1 MNCQNSKCNEQIQY
15 NSIISGTQITC
26 DNCSNAFYCSIKCR
40 DFDWEGYHQLVCNG
54 LFEIVP
60 KLTVSQLDDEMN
72 LIGKGSFG
80 MVYLKQLNGYNFAIK
95 KINKNIAYRELK
107 IHKQLKHKYI
117 IQLLQFIDKD
127 DHLYLI
133 QEYAKNGHLTT
144 NMQID
149 PKQIIIQLC
158 NALQY
163 LHNKGIIHRDIKP
176 TNVLLSDKNNV
187 KLCDFGLATQKD
199 VISNFSGT
207 YEFMAPEILK
217 NYPQSYSLDI
227 WSLGCLLYWMIEK
240 KPIISGTEEEM
251 IEQILNFTEPKF
263 TMTDQYA
270 KDLIIKMLDPEP
282 NKRITLNEI
291 IQHPYITRESQNN
304 LKNEENSNSYSYE
317 TQASYQQQQIA
328 PKNHQEDINVFKRI
342 VSLFSCMGRD
352 K

>member
-1 MNCQNSKCNEQIQY
+1 MNCQNSKCNEQIKY

-26 DNCSNAFYCSIKCR
+26 DNCSDAFYCSIKCR

-60 KLTVSQLDDEMN
+60 RLTVSQLDDEMN

-80 MVYLKQLNGYNFAIK
+80 VVYLKQLNGYNFAIK
-95 KINKNIAYRELK
+95 KINKNLAYRELK
-107 IHKQLKHKYI
+107 IHKQLKNKYI
-117 IQLLQFIDKD
+117 IQLLQFLEKD

-144 NMQID
+144 TTQVN

-199 VISNFSGT
+199 VISDFSGT
-207 YEFMAPEILK
+207 YEFMAPEILR
-217 NYPQSYSLDI
+217 NYPQSYSVDI
-227 WSLGCLLYWMIEK
+227 WSLGCLLYWMLEK
-240 KPIISGTEEEM
+240 KPILTGTEDEM
-251 IEQILNFTEPKF
+251 IEQILNFTEPTF
-263 TMTDQYA
+263 TMTDPDA
-270 KDLIIKMLDPEP
+270 KDLIIKMLVPEP
-282 NKRITLNEI
+282 DKRIKLTEI
-291 IQHPYITRESQNN
+291 MQHPYITRESQNN
-304 LKNEENSNSYSYE
+304 LKSEENSYSDE
-317 TQASYQQQQIA
+317 TQASYQQQQIV
-328 PKNHQEDINVFKRI
+328 PKTPHEDKNVFQKI

>member
-1 MNCQNSKCNEQIQY
+1 MQRLRLVLSDYILY
-15 NSIISGTQITC
+15 
-26 DNCSNAFYCSIKCR
+26 R
-40 DFDWEGYHQLVCNG
+40 EGYHQLVCNG

-60 KLTVSQLDDEMN
+60 RLTVSQLDDEMN

-95 KINKNIAYRELK
+95 KINKNLAYRELK

-117 IQLLQFIDKD
+117 IQLLQFLEKD

-144 NMQID
+144 TTQVN

-207 YEFMAPEILK
+207 YEFMAPEILR
-217 NYPQSYSLDI
+217 NYPQSYSVDI
-227 WSLGCLLYWMIEK
+227 WSLGCLLYWLLEK
-240 KPIISGTEEEM
+240 KPILSGIHNLINSIGTEDEM
-251 IEQILNFTEPKF
+251 IEQILNFTEPSF
-263 TMTDQYA
+263 TMADPYA
-270 KDLIIKMLDPEP
+270 KDLIIKMLVPEP
-282 NKRITLNEI
+282 DKRITLTEI
-291 IQHPYITRESQNN
+291 IQHPYITKESQNN
-304 LKNEENSNSYSYE
+304 LKNEENSYSYSDE

-328 PKNHQEDINVFKRI
+328 PKSSHEDKNVFQRI